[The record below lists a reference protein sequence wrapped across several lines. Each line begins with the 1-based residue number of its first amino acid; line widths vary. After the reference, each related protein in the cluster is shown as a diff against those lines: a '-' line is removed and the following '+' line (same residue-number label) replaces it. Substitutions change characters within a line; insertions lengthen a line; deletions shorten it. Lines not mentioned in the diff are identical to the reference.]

1 MTGPAAGR
9 VHMPVKAMLKRP
21 VSPLDVPN
29 SVPVFPLS
37 GALLLPF
44 SHRPL
49 NIFEPRYVEMVDAA
63 LRGDRLIGL
72 IQPED
77 TSLESPPGRA
87 PLQKIGCLGRLTH
100 FEENGEGR
108 YFIILEGIT
117 RFALKS
123 ELTVM
128 TPFRQCIIDTAPFA
142 SDFVREHGEEEVD
155 RERFVKMM
163 RDYAEFANIELNWD
177 EIERTGTAD
186 LVNFCCMV
194 SPYGAAE
201 KQVLLEAHSLVERAE
216 TLIAMTE
223 YEMHRGGAG
232 GGAPLN

>member
-1 MTGPAAGR
+1 
-9 VHMPVKAMLKRP
+9 MLKRP
-21 VSPLDVPN
+21 ASPSDLPK
-29 SVPVFPLS
+29 SVPVFPLT

-49 NIFEPRYVEMVDAA
+49 NVFEPRYIDLVDAA

-77 TSLESPPGRA
+77 TSEESPKGRS
-87 PLQKIGCLGRLTH
+87 PLQQIGCLGRLTH
-100 FEENGEGR
+100 FEESGEGR

-117 RFALKS
+117 RFRVQH

-128 TPFRQCIIDTAPFA
+128 TPYRQCVIAGDAFA
-142 SDFVREHGEEEVD
+142 ADFEREYGEEAVD

-163 RDYAEFANIELNWD
+163 RDYAEFANIDLNWD

-194 SPYGAAE
+194 GPYGAAE
-201 KQVLLEAHSLVERAE
+201 KQVLLEAQTLEQRAE

-223 YEMHRGGAG
+223 YEIARGGSDS
-232 GGAPLN
+232 PRTIN

>member
-1 MTGPAAGR
+1 
-9 VHMPVKAMLKRP
+9 MPKRP
-21 VSPLDVPN
+21 TSAADLPK
-29 SVPVFPLS
+29 SVPVFPLT

-49 NIFEPRYVEMVDAA
+49 NIFEPRYIEMVDAA

-77 TSLESPPGRA
+77 TSEESPKGRSA
-87 PLQKIGCLGRLTH
+87 LQQIGCLGRITH
-100 FEENGEGR
+100 FEESGEGR
-108 YFIILEGIT
+108 YFIILEGVT
-117 RFALKS
+117 RFRLAH

-128 TPFRQCIIDTAPFA
+128 TPYRQGVISAEDFA
-142 SDFVREHGEEEVD
+142 TDFTRDFGEDAVD
-155 RERFVKMM
+155 RERFIKMM
-163 RDYAEFANIELNWD
+163 RDYAEFANIDLNFE

-201 KQVLLEAHSLVERAE
+201 KQVLLEAQTLEQRAE

-223 YEMHRGGAG
+223 YEMARGGNDRP
-232 GGAPLN
+232 PLN

>member
-1 MTGPAAGR
+1 
-9 VHMPVKAMLKRP
+9 MLKRP
-21 VSPLDVPN
+21 ASPADLPK
-29 SVPVFPLS
+29 SVPVFPLT

-49 NIFEPRYVEMVDAA
+49 NVFEPRYIDMVDAA

-77 TSLESPPGRA
+77 TSEESPKGRS
-87 PLQKIGCLGRLTH
+87 PLQQIGCLGRLTH
-100 FEENGEGR
+100 FEESGEGR
-108 YFIILEGIT
+108 YFIILEGVT
-117 RFALKS
+117 RFRLVH

-128 TPFRQCIIDTAPFA
+128 TPYRQCVISGDAFA
-142 SDFVREHGEEEVD
+142 SDFERSYGEGAVD
-155 RERFVKMM
+155 RPRFVKMM
-163 RDYAEFANIELNWD
+163 RDYAEFANIELNWE

-194 SPYGAAE
+194 GPYGAAE
-201 KQVLLEAHSLVERAE
+201 KQALLEAETLEQRAE

-223 YEMHRGGAG
+223 YEMAG
-232 GGAPLN
+232 GGSGTAPLN

>member
-1 MTGPAAGR
+1 
-9 VHMPVKAMLKRP
+9 MPKRP
-21 VSPLDVPN
+21 QSPADLPK
-29 SVPVFPLS
+29 SVPLFPLS

-49 NIFEPRYVEMVDAA
+49 HLFEPRYIEMVDAA

-77 TSLESPPGRA
+77 TSEESPRGKSALES
-87 PLQKIGCLGRLTH
+87 IGCLGRVTH
-100 FEENGEGR
+100 FEESGEGR
-108 YFIILEGIT
+108 YFIILEGVT
-117 RFALKS
+117 RFRLVH

-128 TPFRQCIIDTAPFA
+128 TPYRQGLIDGGEFA
-142 SDFVREHGEEEVD
+142 HDFTRDFGEEAVD

-163 RDYAEFANIELNWD
+163 RDYAEFASIELNWE

-194 SPYGAAE
+194 SPYGPAE
-201 KQVLLEAHSLVERAE
+201 KQQLLEAASLEQRAE
-216 TLIAMTE
+216 TLIAFTE
-223 YEMHRGGAG
+223 YEMARGSGGA
-232 GGAPLN
+232 APLN

>member
-1 MTGPAAGR
+1 
-9 VHMPVKAMLKRP
+9 MPKRP
-21 VSPLDVPN
+21 TSAAELPK
-29 SVPVFPLS
+29 SVPVFPLT

-49 NIFEPRYVEMVDAA
+49 NIFEPRYIEMVDAA

-77 TSLESPPGRA
+77 TSEESPRGRS
-87 PLQKIGCLGRLTH
+87 PLQQIGCLGRITH
-100 FEENGEGR
+100 FEESGEGR
-108 YFIILEGIT
+108 YFIILEGVT
-117 RFALKS
+117 RFRLAH

-128 TPFRQCIIDTAPFA
+128 TPYRQAVIAAEDFA
-142 SDFVREHGEEEVD
+142 MDFTRDFGEDAVD
-155 RERFVKMM
+155 RERFIKMM
-163 RDYAEFANIELNWD
+163 RDYAEFANIDLNFE

-201 KQVLLEAHSLVERAE
+201 KQVLLEAQTLEQRAE

-223 YEMHRGGAG
+223 FEMARGGNDRP
-232 GGAPLN
+232 PLN

>member
-1 MTGPAAGR
+1 
-9 VHMPVKAMLKRP
+9 MPKRP
-21 VSPLDVPN
+21 TSPAELPR

-49 NIFEPRYVEMVDAA
+49 NVFEPRYIDMIDAA

-77 TSLESPPGRA
+77 TSEESPKGRA
-87 PLQKIGCLGRLTH
+87 PLQQVGCLGRLTH
-100 FEENGEGR
+100 FEESGDGR
-108 YFIILEGIT
+108 YFVILEGVT
-117 RFALKS
+117 RFRLVH
-123 ELTVM
+123 ELTVL
-128 TPFRQCIIDTAPFA
+128 TPYRQCVISAEDFA
-142 SDFVREHGEEEVD
+142 SDFSRNFGEDEVD
-155 RERFVKMM
+155 RTRFIKMM
-163 RDYAEFANIELNWD
+163 RDYAEFANFELNWE
-177 EIERTGTAD
+177 EIESTGTAD

-201 KQVLLEAHSLVERAE
+201 KQVLLEAPTLEARAE

-223 YEMHRGGAG
+223 YEIARGGSDGA
-232 GGAPLN
+232 APLN

>member
-1 MTGPAAGR
+1 
-9 VHMPVKAMLKRP
+9 MPKRP
-21 VSPLDVPN
+21 ASPVELPK

-49 NIFEPRYVEMVDAA
+49 NVFEPRYIEMVDAA

-77 TSLESPPGRA
+77 TTEESPKGRA
-87 PLQKIGCLGRLTH
+87 PLQSVGCLGRLTH
-100 FEENGEGR
+100 FEESGDGR
-108 YFIILEGIT
+108 YFIILEGVT
-117 RFALKS
+117 RFRLLH
-123 ELTVM
+123 ELTVL
-128 TPFRQCIIDTAPFA
+128 TPYRQCAISAEGYEADFA
-142 SDFVREHGEEEVD
+142 RNHGEEAVD
-155 RERFVKMM
+155 RARFVKMM
-163 RDYAEFANIELNWD
+163 RDYAEFANFELNWE
-177 EIERTGTAD
+177 EIESTGTAD

-201 KQVLLEAHSLVERAE
+201 KQVLLEAQTLEERAE

-223 YEMHRGGAG
+223 YEMARGGSDGA
-232 GGAPLN
+232 APLN

>member
-1 MTGPAAGR
+1 
-9 VHMPVKAMLKRP
+9 MPKRP
-21 VSPLDVPN
+21 TSPAELPK

-44 SHRPL
+44 AHRPL
-49 NIFEPRYVEMVDAA
+49 NIFEPRYIEMVDAA

-77 TSLESPPGRA
+77 TSEESPKGRA
-87 PLQKIGCLGRLTH
+87 PLQKVGCLGRLTH
-100 FEENGEGR
+100 FEESGDGR
-108 YFIILEGIT
+108 YFIILEGLT
-117 RFALKS
+117 RFRILH

-128 TPFRQCIIDTAPFA
+128 TPYRQCVISADDYAA
-142 SDFVREHGEEEVD
+142 DFTRDHGEEAVD
-155 RERFVKMM
+155 RVRFVKMM
-163 RDYAEFANIELNWD
+163 RDYAEFANFELNWE
-177 EIERTGTAD
+177 EIESTGTAD

-201 KQVLLEAHSLVERAE
+201 KQVLLEAPTLEARAE

-223 YEMHRGGAG
+223 YEMARGGSD
-232 GGAPLN
+232 GAAPIN